1 MIIFSNRLKELRQS
15 SGMSQQQV
23 AERLQIKQQSY
34 ARYENGTGEPNLQT
48 VTEIARIF
56 DVSCDYLLG
65 LTDY

>member
-1 MIIFSNRLKELRQS
+1 
-15 SGMSQQQV
+15 MSQQQV